1 MNQKE
6 KREMKELIWEK
17 LFVVL
22 TGITDCSDSGKDK
35 CAAEAANA
43 LVNAMLSLQLVKPD
57 PVELKIDMFEESEE
71 LLNAVEGGDDE

>member
-1 MNQKE
+1 MNEKE

-22 TGITDCSDSGKDK
+22 TGITDCSDSEKDK

-43 LVNAMLSLQLVKPD
+43 LVNTLLSLQLVKTEPD
-57 PVELKIDMFEESEE
+57 EPKEEETE
-71 LLNAVEGGDDE
+71 

>member
-1 MNQKE
+1 MTTEE

-35 CAAEAANA
+35 CAAEAANT
-43 LVNAMLSLQLVKPD
+43 LVNAMLSLQLVKTEPD
-57 PVELKIDMFEESEE
+57 EPKEEETE
-71 LLNAVEGGDDE
+71 

>member
-1 MNQKE
+1 MTTEE

-43 LVNAMLSLQLVKPD
+43 LVNTLLSLQLVKSD
-57 PVELKIDMFEESEE
+57 PWELKIDLFEEREE
-71 LLNAVEGGDDE
+71 Q